1 MSKVEA
7 ATQAQMLLNTPAFKE
22 ACERVERDIISR
34 WKQAL
39 TADKREL
46 AWCELRGLEAVK
58 TALTNIVISGRMEA
72 VAQEANTAP
81 RSGATQRK

>member
-1 MSKVEA
+1 MSRIEA
-7 ATQAQMLLNTPAFKE
+7 ANQAQTLLNAPFFKD

-58 TALTNIVISGRMEA
+58 TELANIVSSGRMEA
-72 VAQEANTAP
+72 AAQEAKAP
-81 RSGATQRK
+81 RSGVTQRK